1 MKRIHRIDFNT
12 LAVRDKISSLAH
24 GRSKDLGLGAK
35 VLKKKIIMKYSITFH
50 LVLTNGEQK
59 QRHKIIIFY
68 IYYNAIIYE
77 KEIWCM
83 SVR

>member
-1 MKRIHRIDFNT
+1 
-12 LAVRDKISSLAH
+12 
-24 GRSKDLGLGAK
+24 
-35 VLKKKIIMKYSITFH
+35 MKYSITFH